1 MALGQLLKT
10 WAAVFSPEDACY
22 SVSMQLRA
30 CGWVRTCGSP
40 RPLIPRAARRRH
52 FPTGPVIW
60 HSHFL
65 PQFSHL
71 KKWGGGV
78 VFDIPQGFMVR
89 VPPTRARPL
98 GEMDENTPC
107 LVTPPLHRVRPRV
120 GGLQVVG
127 REEKTPENV
136 GAALESNQ
144 SSSNGGS
151 APGSLCDLQQVA
163 LPLCAST
170 APSGKCRPCSAY
182 LTGLF

>member
-1 MALGQLLKT
+1 MRVGAHLRFSTASHSSCCEEEAFSHGACHLAQPLPSP
-10 WAAVFSPEDACY
+10 VFSSEK
-22 SVSMQLRA
+22 M
-30 CGWVRTCGSP
+30 
-40 RPLIPRAARRRH
+40 
-52 FPTGPVIW
+52 
-60 HSHFL
+60 
-65 PQFSHL
+65 
-71 KKWGGGV
+71 GGGV

-163 LPLCAST
+163 LPLCTST